1 MDMAMN
7 KMTMLVMFLSLA
19 FVGKTEARGTGTF
32 TCSIPGLTNQQMTIP
47 MSLVCDGVITCGLGE
62 DEKDCPAISATTT
75 TPPTTTTTPKPDM
88 SIVLITG
95 GDSGNQMEI
104 INHDN
109 STTKCQNDYTY
120 PISVYWAS
128 GAVVDGNIVVC
139 GGSYPTTKQCYSFG
153 HDKKWKAINPMT
165 TPRRY
170 AASIPINN
178 ALWVGGGL
186 VDVDNRYKST
196 ELVYLDGRRSS
207 TKQQLPEARSASC
220 AAEYNGNIF
229 LTGGKHGYGYGNI
242 YSQDNTWIIN
252 TNDDFRLTNGPNML
266 KTRAGHACGIFHSHA
281 HSGRAVIVTAGG
293 FGDETSTGKP
303 IVAAGSGSYGTG
315 PNNCEFWDFTVQ
327 GSTWQ
332 LCSQDLPTRMFGSR
346 MTPTADGKGLLLS
359 YLNSVYSFV
368 CQSETSCMF
377 APTEIQLQIER
388 KNHLMLQVPSSLL
401 SEC

>member
-1 MDMAMN
+1 MN

-32 TCSIPGLTNQQMTIP
+32 T
-47 MSLVCDGVITCGLGE
+47 
-62 DEKDCPAISATTT
+62 
-75 TPPTTTTTPKPDM
+75 TTTPKPDM
-88 SIVLITG
+88 SIVLITSSRHITS
-95 GDSGNQMEI
+95 SGNWMEI
-104 INHDN
+104 INPDN
-109 STTKCQNDYTY
+109 STTICQNDYTY
-120 PISVYWAS
+120 PTNINVADAT
-128 GAVVDGNIVVC
+128 GAVVDGTIVVC
-139 GGSYPTTKQCYSFG
+139 GGGEYPTYTKQCHSFG
-153 HDKKWKAINPMT
+153 HDKKWRLGLMT
-165 TPRRY
+165 TPRTY
-170 AASIPINN
+170 AVSVPFKGD
-178 ALWVGGGL
+178 ALWVAGGYGGS
-186 VDVDNRYKST
+186 NRLNST

-207 TKQQLPEARSASC
+207 TKQLPEVRLGSC
-220 AAEYNGNIF
+220 ATEYNGIIY
-229 LTGGKHGYGYGNI
+229 LTGGSDGDR
-242 YSQDNTWIIN
+242 SDQDNTWIIN
-252 TNDDFRLTNGPNML
+252 ANDDFRLTNGPNML
-266 KTRAGHACGIFHSHA
+266 RTRSNHACGIFHSHA

>member
-1 MDMAMN
+1 MN

-32 TCSIPGLTNQQMTIP
+32 T
-47 MSLVCDGVITCGLGE
+47 
-62 DEKDCPAISATTT
+62 
-75 TPPTTTTTPKPDM
+75 TTTPKPDM
-88 SIVLITG
+88 SIVLITSSRHITS
-95 GDSGNQMEI
+95 SGNWMEI
-104 INHDN
+104 INPDN
-109 STTKCQNDYTY
+109 STTICQNDYTY
-120 PISVYWAS
+120 PTNIDVDDAS
-128 GAVVDGNIVVC
+128 GAVVDGTIVVC
-139 GGSYPTTKQCYSFG
+139 GGGTWKGGYPTVTKQCHSFG
-153 HDKKWKAINPMT
+153 HDKKWRLGLMT
-165 TPRRY
+165 TPRTY
-170 AASIPINN
+170 AASVPFKGD
-178 ALWVGGGL
+178 ALWVAGGYGGS
-186 VDVDNRYKST
+186 NRLNST

-207 TKQQLPEARSASC
+207 TKQLPEVRLGSC
-220 AAEYNGNIF
+220 ATEYNGIIY
-229 LTGGKHGYGYGNI
+229 LTGGSDGDR
-242 YSQDNTWIIN
+242 SDQDNTWIIN
-252 TNDDFRLTNGPNML
+252 ANDDFRLTNGPNML
-266 KTRAGHACGIFHSHA
+266 RTRSNHACGIFHSHA

-332 LCSQDLPTRMFGSR
+332 PCSQDLPTRMFGSR

>member
-1 MDMAMN
+1 
-7 KMTMLVMFLSLA
+7 MLVMFLSLA
-19 FVGKTEARGTGTF
+19 FVGKTEARGIG
-32 TCSIPGLTNQQMTIP
+32 
-47 MSLVCDGVITCGLGE
+47 
-62 DEKDCPAISATTT
+62 TTT
-75 TPPTTTTTPKPDM
+75 T
-88 SIVLITG
+88 I
-95 GDSGNQMEI
+95 
-104 INHDN
+104 
-109 STTKCQNDYTY
+109 CQNDYTY
-120 PISVYWAS
+120 PTNISVSDAS
-128 GAVVDGNIVVC
+128 GAVVDGTIVVC
-139 GGSYPTTKQCYSFG
+139 GGGYPTTKQCYSFG

-178 ALWVGGGL
+178 TLWVGGGL

-252 TNDDFRLTNGPNML
+252 TNEDFRLTNGPNML
-266 KTRAGHACGIFHSHA
+266 KKRAGHACGIFHSHA

-293 FGDETSTGKP
+293 AETGAKWT
-303 IVAAGSGSYGTG
+303 
-315 PNNCEFWDFTVQ
+315 CEFWDFTVQ
-327 GSTWQ
+327 GTTWQ
-332 LCSQDLPTRMFGSR
+332 LCSQDFPTVMDASPM

-359 YLNSVYSFV
+359 KDHSVYSFI
-368 CQSETSCMF
+368 CQSETSCWF
-377 APTEIQLQIER
+377 TTTDIQLKIR
-388 KNHLMLQVPSSLL
+388 SRSHLMFTVPTSLL